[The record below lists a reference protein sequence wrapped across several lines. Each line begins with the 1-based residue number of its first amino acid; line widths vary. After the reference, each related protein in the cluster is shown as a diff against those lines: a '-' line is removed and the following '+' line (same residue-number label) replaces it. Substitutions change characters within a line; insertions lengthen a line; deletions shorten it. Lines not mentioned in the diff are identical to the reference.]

1 MKVGVNF
8 PVTGAARKACDEF
21 NAGLLSLTGSM
32 VSFGTDGNS
41 SPPVTIAMGTLR
53 GSEDLEAL
61 VAAVDRAVSGFPDG
75 GSPPVMGFGPVYRED
90 LTGHYV
96 FADVTFPER
105 VRQWRAKTQ
114 NDLETFFVEPART
127 TGVPHLTL
135 GHVSDDLEKVDA
147 FLHAGRL
154 AIPECDLLSV
164 DISMSGPKGIKQSVL
179 RNLDLV
185 L

>member
-1 MKVGVNF
+1 MKAGVNF

-21 NAGLLSLTGSM
+21 NARLLALTSSK
-32 VSFGTDGNS
+32 VSFGTNGNS
-41 SPPVTIAMGTLR
+41 SPHVTIAMGTLHS
-53 GSEDLEAL
+53 GGDLEAL
-61 VAAVDRAVSGFPDG
+61 VAAVERAVSGFHG
-75 GSPPVMGFGPVYRED
+75 GGGPPVMAFGPVYRED

-105 VRQWRAKTQ
+105 VQQWRTQ
-114 NDLETFFVEPART
+114 TQHDLEAFFVEPART
-127 TGVPHLTL
+127 TDVPHLTL
-135 GHVSDDLEKVDA
+135 GHVSDDVEKVDA

-154 AIPECDLLSV
+154 AIPECGLLSV

-179 RNLDLV
+179 RSLPLA

>member
-21 NAGLLSLTGSM
+21 NAGLLALTGSR
-32 VSFGTDGNS
+32 VSFGMDGNS
-41 SPPVTIAMGTLR
+41 SPHVTIAMGTLR
-53 GSEDLEAL
+53 GSGDLEAL
-61 VAAVDRAVSGFPDG
+61 IAAVGRAVSGFPG
-75 GSPPVMGFGPVYRED
+75 GGGPPVMAFGPVYRED

-96 FADVTFPER
+96 FADVAFPEQ
-105 VRQWRAKTQ
+105 VRQWRTKTQ

-127 TGVPHLTL
+127 TDVPHLTL
-135 GHVSDDLEKVDA
+135 GHVSDGVEKVDA
-147 FLHAGRL
+147 FINAGRV
-154 AIPECDLLSV
+154 AIPECGLLSV

-179 RNLDLV
+179 KNLSLA